1 MSTVTAKASRASR
14 DFPPYSTSRAP
25 ARGGL
30 SSRNNAADSASMSA
44 VSPNETAA
52 DSASPP
58 ISDEQRNG
66 TISAIAIVL
75 GFSLTFTG
83 TWTQGDNPWSFQSLS
98 VMVLATP
105 GIVLQLQALFGLM
118 RLPVVNLTEH
128 RGITARFRLGICVV
142 LFAYVINTILE
153 AVKDLRM

>member
-1 MSTVTAKASRASR
+1 
-14 DFPPYSTSRAP
+14 
-25 ARGGL
+25 
-30 SSRNNAADSASMSA
+30 MSA
-44 VSPNETAA
+44 ASSNETAA
-52 DSASPP
+52 DRASPP

-83 TWTQGDNPWSFQSLS
+83 TWTQGDNPWSVQSLS
-98 VMVLATP
+98 VMVLAAP

-118 RLPVVNLTEH
+118 QLPVVNLTEH

-153 AVKDLRM
+153 AVKDLRS